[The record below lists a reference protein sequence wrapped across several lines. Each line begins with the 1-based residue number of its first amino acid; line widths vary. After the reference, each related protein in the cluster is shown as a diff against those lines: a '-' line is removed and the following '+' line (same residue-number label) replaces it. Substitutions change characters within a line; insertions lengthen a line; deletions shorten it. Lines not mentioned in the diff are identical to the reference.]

1 MELIFVGTFYLAI
14 DSFFIG
20 AGRLLENGGQGCAGV
35 FGVNIDSSGEDGLV
49 ADEGAG
55 KVEPALDREMG
66 ARFDDLCEEL
76 SENQLLGEIFGAD
89 YDTVRMS
96 GAAGY
101 GQEQREGQEKRTD

>member
-1 MELIFVGTFYLAI
+1 MNRSSVREK
-14 DSFFIG
+14 DSSAG
-20 AGRLLENGGQGCAGV
+20 ATEAAPLLEGKERLGRDAVHEPGV
-35 FGVNIDSSGEDGLV
+35 SPYASAIS
-49 ADEGAG
+49 
-55 KVEPALDREMG
+55 
-66 ARFDDLCEEL
+66 ARN